1 MNNRLRQGAILLA
14 IVIGTG
20 LMTTLHPVKEL
31 LKTAP
36 GYTSLRVFLYNLS
49 SPAFNPS
56 DMGDGMPATR
66 ISLVDPGGITQDS
79 DENVY
84 ISDRIGIIWKIKPNG
99 VAHVIAG
106 TGRRGRAQPGTNALE
121 ADLGAPQALAVDG
134 QNRLYFVDSVNH
146 VVLRIAADGT
156 LERIAGDGRLGNR
169 GDDGPAI
176 KASLYRPFDIQ
187 LDSRD
192 NLYIVDVGNNR
203 IRKVNQ
209 QGIISTVA
217 GTGEPGYSGDGGPAT
232 SALLRGPYGAFLD
245 GKDHLYIADS
255 GNNVI
260 RMVDDDGIISTIAGS
275 DRRGYAGD
283 GGPATA
289 ALMDSPQFLSINENG
304 RIFVGDEHNHAI
316 RIITPEGT
324 ISTLIGGRTQ
334 PTPRSSRFLSRAI
347 TSITPVASRSPM
359 GGRGPRVATARPS
372 RRAASSDSSARR
384 RASHATAS
392 MPQHTASPC
401 RKRR

>member
-20 LMTTLHPVKEL
+20 LLATLHPVKEF

-36 GYTSLRVFLYNLS
+36 GYTSLTVFLYNFS
-49 SPAFNPS
+49 NPAFNPS
-56 DMGDGMPATR
+56 DMGDRMPATK
-66 ISLVDPGGITQDS
+66 ITLVNPGGITQDS

-106 TGRRGRAQPGTNALE
+106 AGRRGRAQPGTNALE
-121 ADLGAPQALAVDG
+121 ADLGAPESLAVDD
-134 QNRLYFVDSVNH
+134 QNRLYFADSVNH

-176 KASLYRPFDIQ
+176 KASLYRPYDIRF
-187 LDSRD
+187 DSRG

-217 GTGEPGYSGDGGPAT
+217 GTGETGYSGDGGLAT
-232 SALLRGPYGAFLD
+232 SAHLRGPYGAFLD

-260 RMVDDDGIISTIAGS
+260 SLVDNNGIISTIAGS

-289 ALMDSPQFLSINENG
+289 ALMDSPQFLVVDDNG
-304 RIFVGDEHNHAI
+304 SIFVGDEHNHAI

-334 PTPRSSRFLSRAI
+334 AIPEQSHSNMQEVVLNDPEALLLQSDGSLLIVDGGNARVIRLRSDGTIEHFAGRV
-347 TSITPVASRSPM
+347 PVEDGSNRNL
-359 GGRGPRVATARPS
+359 
-372 RRAASSDSSARR
+372 D
-384 RASHATAS
+384 
-392 MPQHTASPC
+392 
-401 RKRR
+401 